1 MNRVAATLDEGS
13 NADTDELHKLKLLL
27 QELEWSAR
35 SRGLWLTANLIGA
48 ASESV
53 SDEVNPRSGDSAAKV
68 SKDRS
73 DRFKPLRIERPNF

>member
-1 MNRVAATLDEGS
+1 MAATLDEGPD
-13 NADTDELHKLKLLL
+13 ADTEELRKLKLLL

-35 SRGLWLTANLIGA
+35 SQGLWLTANLIGA
-48 ASESV
+48 ASESI
-53 SDEVNPRSGDSAAKV
+53 SDEVSPGSGESAAKV